1 MDTATPFAIELPD
14 HWTGSF
20 ELKQTPSG
28 TYVGMAS
35 LSFGGVQRCVLVITG
50 QRSWDEA
57 LERAK
62 LRAGH
67 FVKAWGERPRD

>member
-1 MDTATPFAIELPD
+1 MNVPTPLAIDLPD

-20 ELKQTPSG
+20 KLRQTPSG

-35 LSFGGVQRCVLVITG
+35 LSLGGVQRCVLVITE
-50 QRSWDEA
+50 QLSWDAA

-67 FVKAWGERPRD
+67 FVKEWGARPRG